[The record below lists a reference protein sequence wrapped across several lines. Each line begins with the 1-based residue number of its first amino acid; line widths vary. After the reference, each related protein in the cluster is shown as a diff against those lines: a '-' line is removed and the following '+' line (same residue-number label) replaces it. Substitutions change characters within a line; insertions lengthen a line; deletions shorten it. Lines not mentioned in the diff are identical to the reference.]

1 MNGPRTYFGVAMKNE
16 AFRERSNMMPYD
28 KSILILCGWFLLTA
42 SSAMGQ
48 ASGPLIASS
57 VLPPVGVA
65 SSETVQVNVV
75 NNANTPTAPDAAA
88 PLCSGTIAFYSA
100 SGSIIGT
107 ATSFAIGN
115 GQIFSASL
123 PYSATGAT
131 GARTVVRV
139 TITLTATWAGIVPP
153 PACALGSSLET
164 FDTLTGAT
172 HAFVAG
178 TTPPLTGFITG
189 VVKGQAHDAI
199 TIK

>member
-1 MNGPRTYFGVAMKNE
+1 MLHN
-16 AFRERSNMMPYD
+16 
-28 KSILILCGWFLLTA
+28 KSILMLCAGFVLTA
-42 SSAMGQ
+42 LSAVGQ
-48 ASGPLIASS
+48 TSGPLIASS

-88 PLCSGTIAFYSA
+88 PSCSGTIAFYSA
-100 SGSIIGT
+100 TGSIIGT

-139 TITLTATWAGIVPP
+139 MITLTATWAGLAPP
-153 PACALGSSLET
+153 PACALGSSMET
-164 FDTLTGAT
+164 YDTLTGVT
-172 HAFVAG
+172 HAFAAG
-178 TTPPLTGFITG
+178 ATPPLTGFVTG
-189 VVKGQAHDAI
+189 VLKGQVHDAI
-199 TIK
+199 TNK